1 MVRLALMRSHGT
13 AMACPMAPAL
23 MPAAILAG
31 SGAWS
36 LGAEPQKKAR
46 MYS

>member
-1 MVRLALMRSHGT
+1 MRTLIRSHGT
-13 AMACPMAPAL
+13 AIAWPMPPAV
-23 MPAAILAG
+23 MPAAILAS

-36 LGAEPQKKAR
+36 FGLSPQKKAR

>member
-1 MVRLALMRSHGT
+1 MRTLIRSHGT
-13 AMACPMAPAL
+13 AIAWPMAPAL
-23 MPAAILAG
+23 MPAAILAS

-36 LGAEPQKKAR
+36 FGALPQKKAR